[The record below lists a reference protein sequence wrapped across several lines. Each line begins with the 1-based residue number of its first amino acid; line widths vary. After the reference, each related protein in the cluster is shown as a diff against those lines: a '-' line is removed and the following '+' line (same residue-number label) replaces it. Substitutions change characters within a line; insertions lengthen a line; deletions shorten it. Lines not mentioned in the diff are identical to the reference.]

1 MEVEF
6 KHGVFLVEVT
16 SLLFYSATDD
26 ISTEKQQI
34 MSLLFFENKFLIHYT
49 EFCRKIAKRSQYL
62 GVHENV

>member
-16 SLLFYSATDD
+16 SLLFYSATDE

-34 MSLLFFENKFLIHYT
+34 SLFY
-49 EFCRKIAKRSQYL
+49 
-62 GVHENV
+62 